1 MNIDDTKLQL
11 YVDGELDQ
19 KESLEVENFI
29 KNNISARKK
38 VEEYRKIS
46 NLLFEKYKSIDE
58 EDLPQKTINLLMQED
73 KSFIKKLFNY
83 EIKLMNALASA
94 AAILLIAVMV
104 NYNFENT
111 SNKDLNNLEAQN
123 KNSILNELKNI
134 IGDEEVSTLTSSVLN
149 KTVKYEVVKEF
160 VNNSNEKCSE
170 IRFYEFKIKN
180 LNIDEAIFCGN
191 KVIKLKFYKGDLK
204 QI

>member
-46 NLLFEKYKSIDE
+46 NLLFEKYKSIDQ

-94 AAILLIAVMV
+94 AAILLVAVMV
-104 NYNFENT
+104 NYNFKNT

-170 IRFYEFKIKN
+170 IRFYEFKIR
-180 LNIDEAIFCGN
+180 
-191 KVIKLKFYKGDLK
+191 
-204 QI
+204 